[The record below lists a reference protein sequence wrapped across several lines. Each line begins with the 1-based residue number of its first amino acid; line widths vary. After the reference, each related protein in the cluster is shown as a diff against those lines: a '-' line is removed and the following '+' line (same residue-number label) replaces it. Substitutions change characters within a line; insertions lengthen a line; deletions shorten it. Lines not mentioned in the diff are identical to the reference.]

1 MALAA
6 FGSGCLGSDEQAPA
20 ARGAPRAIAQ
30 VIDRLERASVRG
42 DWASVCDEL
51 FTEAARERAGGG
63 DCARVTREAAAGI
76 ERPRIAITAISV
88 RGASARVTVR
98 TRAEGQAAVADVLA
112 AATRGRRVAGGGAR
126 VTAQARQPAS
136 ASSVTSKSVFA
147 IAPRQG
153 ELAPASP

>member
-6 FGSGCLGSDEQAPA
+6 FGSGCLGGDDQAPPA
-20 ARGAPRAIAQ
+20 SGAPRAIAQ

-42 DWASVCDEL
+42 DWASVCDDL

-88 RGASARVTVR
+88 RGATARVTVR
-98 TRAEGQAAVADVLA
+98 TRAEGQAAVADVLQL
-112 AATRGRRVAGGGAR
+112 RREGGEWR
-126 VTAQARQPAS
+126 VEAL
-136 ASSVTSKSVFA
+136 
-147 IAPRQG
+147 
-153 ELAPASP
+153 E